1 MNYND
6 ERVGKFL
13 NENRVIRVDEVAK
26 CKNLIEKYLEWEQQ
40 QVENLNID
48 DVSPVNIEIKDWDYT
63 CGDGCCYEYGETISV
78 NGKECDNH
86 HAGGSV
92 KQSLEYTL
100 TELKIPF
107 NINEG

>member
-1 MNYND
+1 MIQLKILNKHIDFTKDGIIEREDAIKAMNEYA
-6 ERVGKFL
+6 E
-13 NENRVIRVDEVAK
+13 IYHQAK
-26 CKNLIEKYLEWEQQ
+26 LKL
-40 QVENLNID
+40 LNID